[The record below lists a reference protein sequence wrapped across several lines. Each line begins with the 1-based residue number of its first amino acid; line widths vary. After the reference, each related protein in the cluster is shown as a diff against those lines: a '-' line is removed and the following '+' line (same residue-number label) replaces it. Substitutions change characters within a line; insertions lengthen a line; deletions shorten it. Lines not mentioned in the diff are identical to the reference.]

1 MHILLYHS
9 YYGGKMFNF
18 FNEIKNKGQLNNPE
32 FLNDYNIV
40 NMSGKLLYV
49 EGHKGV
55 TVISKEVIAFKVK
68 KGRVVVEGK
77 DFIVKESF
85 KLLSVFFINI
95 AIPIT
100 PLKIVC

>member
-1 MHILLYHS
+1 
-9 YYGGKMFNF
+9 MFNF

-68 KGRVVVEGK
+68 KERVVVEGK
-77 DFIVKESF
+77 DFIVKELTENT
-85 KLLSVFFINI
+85 LLVQGEIKKTEIF
-95 AIPIT
+95 
-100 PLKIVC
+100 

>member
-1 MHILLYHS
+1 
-9 YYGGKMFNF
+9 MFNF

-77 DFIVKESF
+77 DFIVKELTENT
-85 KLLSVFFINI
+85 LLVQGEIKKTEIF
-95 AIPIT
+95 
-100 PLKIVC
+100 